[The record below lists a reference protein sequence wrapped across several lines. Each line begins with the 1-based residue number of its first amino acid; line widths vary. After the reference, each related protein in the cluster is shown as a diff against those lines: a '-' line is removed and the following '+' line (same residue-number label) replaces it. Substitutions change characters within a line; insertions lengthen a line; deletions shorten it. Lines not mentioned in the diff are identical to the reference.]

1 MMSSNCPCLA
11 MFAENVAVVS
21 AARQHPGGGQVEQ
34 GQGPQQLP
42 PPQSNGPPG
51 QPPAR
56 RPVPAQADQPNTTQ
70 VQTSAHT
77 VLQPLILSSQ
87 KWHTAVSSNWVLLL
101 TLMGSGNC
109 DELIQLGTWQ
119 PI

>member
-21 AARQHPGGGQVEQ
+21 AARQHPGGGQAEQ

-56 RPVPAQADQPNTTQ
+56 RPVPAQADQPNTSQ

-77 VLQPLILSSQ
+77 MLQSLILLLSGMAFSSVV
-87 KWHTAVSSNWVLLL
+87 K
-101 TLMGSGNC
+101 
-109 DELIQLGTWQ
+109 LGTVLDADR
-119 PI
+119 PGDL